1 MGNSWIYNDM
11 QQIGTDYHDFE
22 NVEIYDRR
30 MSKLRDVKSE
40 VEDIIEA
47 LNLTGNQTIIEF
59 GSGTGEVT
67 CPPKTDP
74 NIMLGSESKIFRR
87 RQVNGPKKVHTG
99 TDHPKTQRS

>member
-11 QQIGTDYHDFE
+11 QQIGTDYHDLE

-59 GSGTGEVT
+59 GSGNRVEATT
-67 CPPKTDP
+67 H
-74 NIMLGSESKIFRR
+74 FA
-87 RQVNGPKKVHTG
+87 
-99 TDHPKTQRS
+99 

>member
-11 QQIGTDYHDFE
+11 QQIGTDYHDLE

-59 GSGTGEVT
+59 GSGTGEAT
-67 CPPKTDP
+67 TH
-74 NIMLGSESKIFRR
+74 FA
-87 RQVNGPKKVHTG
+87 
-99 TDHPKTQRS
+99 